1 MKISYTVSRGSIV
14 DEDGLVQ
21 VLKEGKIGRS
31 RINDVLVH
39 TAVGDTRPRTP
50 VAPQLARYSAEL
62 RCQIRDG
69 TDAAAR
75 RRVPRR
81 SVQRGPGSTGKPAQK
96 CYIWRRSGQ
105 LAVAATRI
113 IPVVRGPDVAGRV
126 DRHVGEHLD
135 TAALENVDD
144 IAGLGARRV
153 PRAPKSRGSSRL
165 AVLLLRLWVRPE
177 SRIPT
182 AEYGVR
188 SWSFCSPGLCQKLVI
203 GIICRRL

>member
-105 LAVAATRI
+105 LAVAATGSFQLFAAQTLPAGSI
-113 IPVVRGPDVAGRV
+113 DTSVSIWILPLLKTWMTSPVLVPAGCRE
-126 DRHVGEHLD
+126 RQKVGGQ
-135 TAALENVDD
+135 AALRSCSCVCGCGLNLGYQRRNMEF
-144 IAGLGARRV
+144 GLGHFVALGYARN
-153 PRAPKSRGSSRL
+153 
-165 AVLLLRLWVRPE
+165 W
-177 SRIPT
+177 
-182 AEYGVR
+182 
-188 SWSFCSPGLCQKLVI
+188 
-203 GIICRRL
+203 